1 MCMLI
6 IFAWWCS
13 DVCINQCI
21 SFRSMSVWNSGLLVL
36 LEWFFFGYTV
46 QFEMIQFNAITAR
59 GTVYNK
65 VFRVHCNWN
74 GIGLAIW
81 LNSTVL
87 HKYFWCNGLDTM
99 PFEVDFLDKLI
110 HTAWSMYS
118 CNVTARG
125 GMKVYG
131 YTRCAVT
138 MFGLECMLHFTLEFV
153 SK

>member
-1 MCMLI
+1 MCMLTV
-6 IFAWWCS
+6 FAWRCS
-13 DVCINQCI
+13 YDCIRQCI

-36 LEWFFFGYTV
+36 LEWFLY
-46 QFEMIQFNAITAR
+46 IQCNSRWYNSMQSLHVALSITRFLEFTAT
-59 GTVYNK
+59 GTGSGWQSDWIQQY
-65 VFRVHCNWN
+65 FICN
-74 GIGLAIW
+74 
-81 LNSTVL
+81 
-87 HKYFWCNGLDTM
+87 FWCNGLDTI